1 MRDSASSYDD
11 ADSYYKISA
20 VLKCL
25 NKLAES
31 PVFDDLIFISM
42 SEKNWKEF
50 EKELKMTVDKFLME
64 KDLN

>member
-1 MRDSASSYDD
+1 MK
-11 ADSYYKISA
+11 DSYYKISA

-42 SEKNWKEF
+42 SEKNWNEF
-50 EKELKMTVDKFLME
+50 EEELKMTVDKFLVK

>member
-1 MRDSASSYDD
+1 MR
-11 ADSYYKISA
+11 DSYYKISA

-42 SEKNWKEF
+42 SEKNWNEF
-50 EKELKMTVDKFLME
+50 EAELKMTVDKFLSKKE
-64 KDLN
+64 IQ